1 MSAGR
6 YDTIIEQGAT
16 FSRTITWKDS
26 SGAGI
31 DLTNYTIAGKIKK
44 KVSDKTALL
53 SFTVTEANQGSLPG
67 QFTISLTATQTSSL
81 PATYSQDGSKESLEL
96 YYDLEATNGSSVTR
110 IVEGILYNSPE
121 VTR

>member
-16 FSRTITWKDS
+16 FTRTITWKDS

-31 DLTNYTIAGKIKK
+31 NLTGYTVAGKVKS
-44 KVSDKTALL
+44 KVSDKVALL
-53 SFTVTEANQGSLPG
+53 SFTVSIADQGTNPG
-67 QFTISLTATQTSSL
+67 QFTINLTATQTATL
-81 PATYSQDGSKESLEL
+81 PSVYTEDGKKQSLEL
-96 YYDLEATNGSSVTR
+96 SYDVEATSGATVTR
-110 IVEGILYNSPE
+110 IIEGILSNSPE

>member
-31 DLTNYTIAGKIKK
+31 DLSNYTIAGKIKK
-44 KVSDKTALL
+44 KVSDKTALV
-53 SFTVTEANQGSLPG
+53 SFTVTEANQGTYPG
-67 QFTISLTATQTSSL
+67 KFTISLTATQTSDL
-81 PATYSQDGSKESLEL
+81 PVIYSQDGSKQYLEL
-96 YYDLEATNGSSVTR
+96 YYDIEATSGAEVTR
-110 IVEGILYNSPE
+110 ILEGILHNSPE
-121 VTR
+121 VTT